1 MRTAYSEHRLPN
13 GLTIIAEI
21 DPGAHTMAAGYFVR
35 TGGRDEPSRLMGVS
49 HFLEHMM
56 FKGSASVVAQDVNRR
71 FDAIGA
77 EHNAFTTID
86 MTAYHAH
93 VLPDRQSEAISLLS
107 DLLRPALRGEDF
119 NEERKVI
126 LEEIAMY
133 DDNPFWPLYE
143 RAAEA
148 FHGGNPLGH
157 RVLGTP
163 ESIQAMD
170 VGSMRDYFT
179 ARYSPDNTVLALAGK
194 VDLDAAI
201 RTAEAELGMV
211 PPQSPRNERVPSIH
225 RRLDFTI
232 ESAKASRHYV
242 LGLAPGPSAC
252 DEDRYA
258 CMVLCQVLSDSDSGR
273 LHWALVEPGL
283 ADSAD
288 VSLDMHDDCGDVLIS
303 ATCDPE
309 DGAEVESIL
318 VRELGKVAQGVS
330 DEELSSV
337 RAKVATMVT
346 LAGERPSGRMRRLGA
361 NWAHGLAYRSLTDE
375 LRHIE
380 SVTVEDAR
388 RVAGRF
394 PLVPWVTGRTRPATA

>member
-1 MRTAYSEHRLPN
+1 MRTAYSEHRLSN

-21 DPGAHTMAAGYFVR
+21 DPRAHTMAAGYFVR

-56 FKGSASVVAQDVNRR
+56 FKGSAAVIAQNVNRR

-77 EHNAFTTID
+77 DHNAFTTID

-107 DLLRPALRGEDF
+107 DLLRPALRSEDF
-119 NEERKVI
+119 DEERKVI

-133 DDNPFWPLYE
+133 EDNPFWPLYE
-143 RAAEA
+143 RASAA
-148 FHGGNPLGH
+148 FHGSNPLGH

-163 ESIQAMD
+163 ESIKSMD

-179 ARYSPDNTVLALAGK
+179 ARYCPDNIVLALAGK

-201 RTAEAELGMV
+201 QTAEAELGMV
-211 PPQSPRNERVPSIH
+211 PPQSPHNERTVSIPQ
-225 RRLDFTI
+225 RLEFTI
-232 ESAKASRHYV
+232 NSTKATRHYL

-258 CMVLCQVLSDSDSGR
+258 CMVLFQVLSDSDSGR

-288 VSLDMHDDCGDVLIS
+288 VSLDMHGDCGDVLVT

-309 DGAEVESIL
+309 DATKVESIL
-318 VRELGKVAQGVS
+318 LRELDRAREGVIE
-330 DEELSSV
+330 EELRSV

-346 LAGERPSGRMRRLGA
+346 LAGERPSGRMRRLGG
-361 NWAHGLAYRSLTDE
+361 NWAHGLPYRSLAEE
-375 LRHIE
+375 LRRID
-380 SVTVEDAR
+380 SVTADDVK
-388 RVAGRF
+388 RVAQRF
-394 PLVPWVTGRTRPATA
+394 PLAPWVTGRTRPAPA

>member
-1 MRTAYSEHRLPN
+1 
-13 GLTIIAEI
+13 
-21 DPGAHTMAAGYFVR
+21 
-35 TGGRDEPSRLMGVS
+35 
-49 HFLEHMM
+49 
-56 FKGSASVVAQDVNRR
+56 
-71 FDAIGA
+71 
-77 EHNAFTTID
+77 
-86 MTAYHAH
+86 

-119 NEERKVI
+119 DEERKVI

-211 PPQSPRNERVPSIH
+211 PPQSPRNDRVPSIH
-225 RRLDFTI
+225 RRMDFTI

-242 LGLAPGPSAC
+242 LGLAPGPSAF

-375 LRHIE
+375 LGHIE

-394 PLVPWVTGRTRPATA
+394 PLVPWVTGRTRPASA

>member
-1 MRTAYSEHRLPN
+1 MRTAHSEHRLAN
-13 GLTIIAEI
+13 GLTIIAEV
-21 DPGAHTMAAGYFVR
+21 DPAAHTMAAGYFVR
-35 TGGRDEPSRLMGVS
+35 TGGRDEPTALMGVS

-56 FKGSASVVAQDVNRR
+56 FKGSASVQAQDVNRR
-71 FDAIGA
+71 FDDIGA

-93 VLPDRQSEAISLLS
+93 VLPDRQDQAIALLS
-107 DLLRPALRGEDF
+107 DLLRPALRDSDF
-119 NEERKVI
+119 DEERKVI

-143 RAAEA
+143 RASEA
-148 FHGGNPLGH
+148 FHGDNPLGH

-163 ESIQAMD
+163 ESIKAMD
-170 VGSMRDYFT
+170 VQGMRDYFR
-179 ARYSPDNTVLALAGK
+179 ARYSPDKTVLALAGR

-201 RTAEAELGMV
+201 RVAEAELGHV
-211 PPQSPRNERVPSIH
+211 PPQSPRDLRNPSGH
-225 RRLDFTI
+225 RRTDFTI
-232 ESAKASRHYV
+232 ESAKATRHYL
-242 LGLAPGPSAC
+242 LGLAPGPSAR

-258 CMVLCQVLSDSDSGR
+258 FMVLCQVLSDADSGR

-288 VSLDMHDDCGDVLIS
+288 VSLDMHDDCGDVLVS

-318 VRELGKVAQGVS
+318 VRELERIAEGAAD
-330 DEELSSV
+330 DELAAV

-346 LAGERPSGRMRRLGA
+346 LAGERPSGRMRRLGG
-361 NWAHGLAYRSLTDE
+361 NWAHGLPYRSLAEE
-375 LRHIE
+375 LRQIE
-380 SVTVEDAR
+380 AVTVADTR
-388 RVAGRF
+388 RVAQRF
-394 PLVPWVTGRTRPATA
+394 PLVPWVTGRTRPAPA

>member
-1 MRTAYSEHRLPN
+1 MRTAYSEHRLAN
-13 GLTIIAEI
+13 GLTIIAEV
-21 DPGAHTMAAGYFVR
+21 DPAAHTMAAGYFVR
-35 TGGRDEPSRLMGVS
+35 TGGRDEPTALMGVS

-56 FKGSASVVAQDVNRR
+56 FKGSASVQAQDVNRR
-71 FDAIGA
+71 FDDIGA

-93 VLPDRQSEAISLLS
+93 VLPDRQDQAIALLS
-107 DLLRPALRGEDF
+107 DLLRPALRDSDF
-119 NEERKVI
+119 DEERKVI

-143 RAAEA
+143 RASEA
-148 FHGGNPLGH
+148 FHGDNPLGH

-163 ESIQAMD
+163 ESIKAMD
-170 VGSMRDYFT
+170 VQGMRDYFR
-179 ARYSPDNTVLALAGK
+179 ARYSPDNTVLALAGR

-201 RTAEAELGMV
+201 RVAEAELGHV
-211 PPQSPRNERVPSIH
+211 PPQSPRDLRNPSGH
-225 RRLDFTI
+225 RRTDFTI
-232 ESAKASRHYV
+232 ESAKATRHYL
-242 LGLAPGPSAC
+242 LGLAPGPSAR

-258 CMVLCQVLSDSDSGR
+258 FMVLCQVLSDADSGR

-288 VSLDMHDDCGDVLIS
+288 VSLDMHDDCGDVLVS

-318 VRELGKVAQGVS
+318 VRELERIAEGAAD
-330 DEELSSV
+330 DELAAV

-346 LAGERPSGRMRRLGA
+346 LAGERPSGRMRRLGG
-361 NWAHGLAYRSLTDE
+361 NWAHGLPYRSLAEE
-375 LRHIE
+375 LRQIE
-380 SVTVEDAR
+380 SVTAADTR
-388 RVAGRF
+388 RVAQRF
-394 PLVPWVTGRTRPATA
+394 PLVPWVTGRTRPAPA

>member
-1 MRTAYSEHRLPN
+1 MRTAYHEHRLPN

-21 DPGAHTMAAGYFVR
+21 DPGAHTMAAGFFVR

-56 FKGSASVVAQDVNRR
+56 FKGSAAVVAQDVNRR

-93 VLPDRQSEAISLLS
+93 VLPDRQGEAISLLS

-119 NEERKVI
+119 DEERKVI

-143 RAAEA
+143 RASEA

-163 ESIQAMD
+163 ESIKAMD

-201 RTAEAELGMV
+201 RSVDSELGMI
-211 PPQSPRNERVPSIH
+211 PPQAPRNDRVASIH
-225 RRLDFTI
+225 QRHEFTI
-232 ESAKASRHYV
+232 DSAKATRHYL
-242 LGLAPGPSAC
+242 LGLAPGPSAR

-309 DGAEVESIL
+309 DAAEVESIL
-318 VRELGKVAQGVS
+318 LRELDLVAQGVR
-330 DEELSSV
+330 DDELSAV

-346 LAGERPSGRMRRLGA
+346 LAGERPSGRMRRLGG
-361 NWAHGLAYRSLTDE
+361 NWAHGLPYRSLTEE

-380 SVTVEDAR
+380 SVTAADAK

-394 PLVPWVTGRTRPATA
+394 PLAPWVIGRTRPAPA

>member
-119 NEERKVI
+119 DEERKVI

-211 PPQSPRNERVPSIH
+211 PPQSPRPRDTMSSVWRPAHQRSTRIATHAWSCARCSAIPTAAACTGPWSNPAWPTARTSRWTCTTIAATCSSA
-225 RRLDFTI
+225 RRAIPRTAPR
-232 ESAKASRHYV
+232 SSRSWC
-242 LGLAPGPSAC
+242 AN
-252 DEDRYA
+252 
-258 CMVLCQVLSDSDSGR
+258 SGR
-273 LHWALVEPGL
+273 
-283 ADSAD
+283 S
-288 VSLDMHDDCGDVLIS
+288 
-303 ATCDPE
+303 
-309 DGAEVESIL
+309 
-318 VRELGKVAQGVS
+318 R
-330 DEELSSV
+330 
-337 RAKVATMVT
+337 RA
-346 LAGERPSGRMRRLGA
+346 
-361 NWAHGLAYRSLTDE
+361 
-375 LRHIE
+375 
-380 SVTVEDAR
+380 
-388 RVAGRF
+388 
-394 PLVPWVTGRTRPATA
+394 